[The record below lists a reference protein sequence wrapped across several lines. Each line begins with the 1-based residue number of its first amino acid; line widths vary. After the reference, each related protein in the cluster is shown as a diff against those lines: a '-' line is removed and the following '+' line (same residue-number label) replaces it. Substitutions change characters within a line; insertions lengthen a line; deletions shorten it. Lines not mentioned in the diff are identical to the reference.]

1 MAILPLDDRRRQD
14 DAGITRTGQIRDG
27 AGRLEHLEVPVMGMI
42 IFLVSVF
49 VLLDIAA
56 LKGWAP
62 DTRDARD
69 WTVPNTSPSHSG
81 VVRLR

>member
-1 MAILPLDDRRRQD
+1 
-14 DAGITRTGQIRDG
+14 
-27 AGRLEHLEVPVMGMI
+27 MGMI
-42 IFLVSVF
+42 IFLLTVF

>member
-1 MAILPLDDRRRQD
+1 
-14 DAGITRTGQIRDG
+14 
-27 AGRLEHLEVPVMGMI
+27 MGMI

-69 WTVPNTSPSHSG
+69 WTVPTIFSSHSRA
-81 VVRLR
+81 VRLR